1 MALRPKIR
9 GVAEDAGFEIGKD
22 GLAVIMVG
30 IDGGDPA
37 INAAAWAAGLA
48 RRERAKL
55 VLVYVEPLTSAAYWT
70 PVMAAGAVDAG
81 VAFVDE
87 LRENAAQFLAPQGVR
102 WEVVHYRGEPAHSLE
117 AVAEELRADCIVV
130 GRSHAGGT
138 LGSVA
143 KSLINLATR
152 PVVVIP

>member
-1 MALRPKIR
+1 
-9 GVAEDAGFEIGKD
+9 VAEDAGFEIGKD

-30 IDGGDPA
+30 VDGGDPA

-55 VLVYVEPLTSAAYWT
+55 VLAYVEPLTSPAYWT
-70 PVMAAGAVDAG
+70 PVGAASAIDAGA
-81 VAFVDE
+81 AFVDE
-87 LRENAAQFLAPQGVR
+87 IRKNAAQYLGAQGIR
-102 WEVVHYRGEPAHSLE
+102 WEVVHHRGEPAHGLE
-117 AVAEELRADCIVV
+117 AVAEQVRADCIVI
-130 GRSHAGGT
+130 GRSHAGGRA

-143 KSLINLATR
+143 KTLINLASR